1 MSGMYFDVLIA
12 SKNLDVPMDYGVSV
26 PHAPPGLRK
35 AAQMFE
41 PPRKEDVTM
50 LRSNP
55 LHSQTDTAYW
65 YVKCFEVL
73 RIGAE
78 RYACQPIG
86 CGFMVGLAQTIYRK
100 EKQDEC

>member
-12 SKNLDVPMDYGVSV
+12 SKNLDVPMDYGASV

-41 PPRKEDVTM
+41 LPRKEDVTM

-55 LHSQTDTAYW
+55 LHSRRT
-65 YVKCFEVL
+65 L
-73 RIGAE
+73 
-78 RYACQPIG
+78 PIG
-86 CGFMVGLAQTIYRK
+86 TSNALKWCGSEQRDTHANRSDADSWWVSLK
-100 EKQDEC
+100 